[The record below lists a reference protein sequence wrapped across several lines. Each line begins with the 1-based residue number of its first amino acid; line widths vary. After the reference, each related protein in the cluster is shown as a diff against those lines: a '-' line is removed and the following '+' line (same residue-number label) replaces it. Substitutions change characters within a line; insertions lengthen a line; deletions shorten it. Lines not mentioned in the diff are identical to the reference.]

1 MIKEIVKHSVRSFS
15 RQKNYVLINILGL
28 SIGIA
33 CSLLIS
39 MYVFYELSYDSF
51 NEKSDRIYRV
61 ILDGKIGGQ
70 EVQASSTATPIGPT
84 MLQEFPE
91 VEDYTRLN
99 IGGETIIK
107 FEDKN
112 FAEDK
117 FAEADSSF
125 FRIFSIPLVK
135 GDILTI
141 LDAPYKVALSE
152 STAKKIFGEVD
163 PIDKM
168 LRIGNDTSLYKVTG
182 VFQNIPGNSHFEANI
197 IGSFLSNPRA
207 NDNQWLSNSFN
218 TYLLLK
224 PGTNYNDVNSKIPA
238 MIKKYIGPLIQQFI
252 GISLDDF
259 FSQGNKYTLF
269 LQPLLDIHLQPEI
282 QQDTKPANDP
292 KYLYI
297 FASIAILII
306 IIAAINFMNL
316 STAQASKRA
325 KEVGIK
331 KVSGSSKG
339 LLIKQFLTESMILS
353 FLALLLAILFIELF
367 LPYFNSLLQVDLNM
381 NYFKNW
387 YSIPA
392 LLLITIFVG
401 LLAGS
406 YPAFYLSAFKPIQV
420 LKGSIKDNLKNGK
433 LRSVLVILQFS
444 ISIILI
450 IGTTIMYRQIN
461 YMQNKDLGFEK
472 EQLLVIRRAE
482 VIGNRIKSFKEELLN
497 VNGVLKVTASTALP
511 AHNNNNNGHLVEG
524 RREETLLLE
533 TNWVDYDY
541 LETFGMELAEGRFFD
556 KNYPTDVDA
565 CVINERAA
573 HHYNFSPALG
583 TRFLRGDN
591 NNPDSIA
598 YSPVI
603 GVVKDFHFRSLQ
615 TEITPY
621 IFIFKQENTN
631 WGFVTAKISANS
643 IKKTINGI
651 ENVWK
656 DFTGNEPMQYFF
668 LDESFNNLYKEEA
681 RNSKLAI
688 IFTMLAIFIA
698 SLGLF
703 GLTSFTVEQR
713 TKEIGIRKAMGA
725 SVAKI
730 FKLIAKEIVILISI
744 STLIAWPLI
753 YYIAKN
759 WLQNYHYRINLGA
772 FDFLLGFIIAIVIAV
787 ITISYRTLKSAKVN
801 PAVSLKYE

>member
-15 RQKNYVLINILGL
+15 RQKNYVIINVLGL

-33 CSLLIS
+33 CSLLIA
-39 MYVFYELSYDSF
+39 MYVVYELSYDRF
-51 NEKSDRIYRV
+51 NDKAERIYR
-61 ILDGKIGGQ
+61 INLDGKIGGQ
-70 EVQASSTATPIGPT
+70 EVKASSTASPVGPT

-91 VEDYTRLN
+91 VEDYTRFN
-99 IGGETIIK
+99 NHGGTIIK
-107 FEDKN
+107 YGEKN
-112 FAEDK
+112 FSEEAYV
-117 FAEADSSF
+117 EADSSF
-125 FRIFSIPLVK
+125 FKIFSIPLIK
-135 GDILTI
+135 GDVNTI
-141 LDAPYKVALSE
+141 LDAPNKVALSE
-152 STAKKIFGEVD
+152 SAAYKIFGNED
-163 PIDKM
+163 PMEKM
-168 LRIGNDTSLYKVTG
+168 LKIGNDSSLYKVTG
-182 VFQNIPGNSHFEANI
+182 VFKDIPGNSHFEANM

-207 NDNQWLSNSFN
+207 NDNNWLSNSFA

-224 PGTNYNDVNSKIPA
+224 EGTNYNDVNTKIPE
-238 MIKKYIGPLIQQFI
+238 MIAKHVGPLLQQAL
-252 GISLDDF
+252 GISIEDF
-259 FSQGNKYTLF
+259 LSQGNRYSMF

-306 IIAAINFMNL
+306 VIAAINFMNL
-316 STAQASKRA
+316 STAQATKRA

-367 LPYFNSLLQVDLNM
+367 LPYFNNLLQVDLNI
-381 NYFKNW
+381 NYIKNW

-392 LLLITIFVG
+392 LLFITIFVG
-401 LLAGS
+401 LLSGA
-406 YPAFYLSAFKPIQV
+406 YPAFYLSAFKPVQV
-420 LKGSIKDNLKNGK
+420 LKGSIKDNMKNGK

-444 ISIILI
+444 ISIVLI
-450 IGTTIMYRQIN
+450 IGTTIMYRQIK
-461 YMQNKDLGFEK
+461 YMQNKNLGFDK

-482 VIGNRIKSFKEELLN
+482 VIGNRVKSFKEELLN
-497 VNGVLKVTASTALP
+497 VNGVLKVSASTALP
-511 AHNNNNNGHLVEG
+511 AHNNNNNGHMIEG

-541 LETFGMELAEGRFFD
+541 LETFGMELTEGRFFD
-556 KNYPTDVDA
+556 ENFPTDADA
-565 CVINERAA
+565 CVINERAVQ
-573 HHYNFSPALG
+573 HYNFSPAIG
-583 TRFLRGDN
+583 TRFIRDME
-591 NNPDSIA
+591 NPDSIL

-621 IFIFKQENTN
+621 IFVFKDKNTN
-631 WGFVTAKISANS
+631 WGFVTAKISAKS
-643 IKKTINGI
+643 IKNTITGI

-656 DFTGNEPMQYFF
+656 DYTGNEPMQYFF

-725 SVAKI
+725 SVTTI

-753 YYIAKN
+753 YYVAKN
-759 WLQNYHYRINLGA
+759 WLQNYHYRINLNA
-772 FDFLLGFIIAIVIAV
+772 FDFLLGFIIAIVIAI
-787 ITISYRTLKSAKVN
+787 ITISYRTIKSARVN
-801 PAVSLKYE
+801 PAISLKYE